1 MHALPVGRSFEVSK
15 KTKIVCTLGPAAE
28 DENILRQMMLEGMN
42 IARFNMSHGDH
53 EEHGRRLKMLKRLR
67 KELNLPVAALLDTKG
82 PEIRLGDFEQKQIVL
97 KQGQLFTLTTSEI
110 LGNKESAYIT
120 YPGLPYDVTPGNRIL
135 IDDGL
140 VEMEVESVAGEEIRC
155 LVKNTGVISARK
167 GVNVPGV
174 VLSLPFINEKDY
186 NDLRFAVEQEYD
198 FVAASFTRSAA
209 DVREFKSVLKEL
221 GGEKIKVIAKIENS
235 QGVENLDE
243 ILQLAD
249 GIMVARGDM
258 GVEIPLEEVP
268 VIQKEIIKK
277 VYGVG
282 KQVITATQMLDSMIQ
297 YPRPTRA
304 EANDVANAVY
314 DGTSAMMLS
323 GETAS
328 GKYPLECVRTMVRIA
343 NRTEADIDYR
353 KRFQQSNFSTEG
365 SVTNAISKATVNAAI
380 ELNAKAIVTVTESG
394 RTAYMISRY
403 RPFCPVIACTTKEQ
417 TYRQLS
423 LSWGVTPL
431 LIEEREDLG
440 QLFEEAIRAVE
451 KASMA
456 DIGDILVLTAGV
468 PIGTSGTTNLLRVH
482 CITSIEE

>member
-1 MHALPVGRSFEVSK
+1 MIR
-15 KTKIVCTLGPAAE
+15 KTKIVCTLGPAVD
-28 DENILRQMMLEGMN
+28 DENILRQMILEGMN
-42 IARFNMSHGDH
+42 IARFNMSHGSH
-53 EEHGRRLKMLKRLR
+53 EEHGERLAMLKRLR
-67 KELNLPVAALLDTKG
+67 ADLNMPVAALLDTKG
-82 PEIRLGDFEQKQIVL
+82 PEIRLGDFEQKQVVL

-120 YPGLPYDVTPGNRIL
+120 YSGLPYDVTPGNRIL

-140 VEMEVESVAGEEIRC
+140 VEMEVESVVGEEIRC

-167 GVNVPGV
+167 GVNVPGAA
-174 VLSLPFINEKDY
+174 LSLPFINEKDY
-186 NDLRFAVEQEYD
+186 NDLRFAVEQGFD
-198 FVAASFTRSAA
+198 FVAASFTRTYE
-209 DVREFKSVLKEL
+209 DMRELKHILKEL

-243 ILQLAD
+243 ILSIAD
-249 GIMVARGDM
+249 GVMVARGDM

-282 KQVITATQMLDSMIQ
+282 KQVITATQMLDSMMQ

-314 DGTSAMMLS
+314 DGTSAIMLS

-343 NRTEADIDYR
+343 GRTEQDIDYR
-353 KRFQQSNFSTEG
+353 KRFLQNKLPTLG
-365 SVTNAISKATVNAAI
+365 SITNAISKATVNAAM
-380 ELNAKAIVTVTESG
+380 ELDAKAIVTVTESG

-403 RPFCPVIACTTKEQ
+403 RPFCPVIACTSKEQ

-423 LSWGVTPL
+423 LSWGIIPL
-431 LIEEREDLG
+431 LIEEKEALDE
-440 QLFEEAIRAVE
+440 LFEEAIKAVE
-451 KASMA
+451 KASYA
-456 DIGDILVLTAGV
+456 SEGNVIVLTAGV
-468 PIGTSGTTNLLRVH
+468 PIGTSGTTNLLKVH
-482 CITSIEE
+482 CIESQD

>member
-1 MHALPVGRSFEVSK
+1 MIR
-15 KTKIVCTLGPAAE
+15 KTKIVCTHGPAVD
-28 DENILRQMMLEGMN
+28 DENILRQMILEGMN
-42 IARFNMSHGDH
+42 IARFNMSHGSH
-53 EEHGRRLKMLKRLR
+53 EEHGERLAMLKRLR
-67 KELNLPVAALLDTKG
+67 EDLNIPVAALLDTKG
-82 PEIRLGDFEQKQIVL
+82 PEIRLGDFEQKQVVL
-97 KQGQLFTLTTSEI
+97 RQGQLFTLTTSEI

-120 YPGLPYDVTPGNRIL
+120 YSGLPYDVTPGNRIL

-140 VEMEVESVAGEEIRC
+140 VEMEVESVVGEEIRC

-167 GVNVPGV
+167 GVNVPGAA
-174 VLSLPFINEKDY
+174 LSLPFINEKDY
-186 NDLRFAVEQEYD
+186 NDLRFAVEQGFD
-198 FVAASFTRSAA
+198 FVAASFTRTYE
-209 DVREFKSVLKEL
+209 DMRELKHILKEL

-243 ILQLAD
+243 ILSIAD
-249 GIMVARGDM
+249 GVMVARGDM

-282 KQVITATQMLDSMIQ
+282 KQVITATQMLDSMMQ

-314 DGTSAMMLS
+314 DGTSAIMLS

-343 NRTEADIDYR
+343 GRTEQDIDYR
-353 KRFQQSNFSTEG
+353 KRFLQNKLPTLG
-365 SVTNAISKATVNAAI
+365 SITNAISKATVNAAM
-380 ELNAKAIVTVTESG
+380 ELDAKAIVTVTESG

-403 RPFCPVIACTTKEQ
+403 RPFCPVIACTSKEQ

-423 LSWGVTPL
+423 LSWGIIPL
-431 LIEEREDLG
+431 LIEEKEALDE
-440 QLFEEAIRAVE
+440 LFEEAIKAVE
-451 KASMA
+451 KASYA
-456 DIGDILVLTAGV
+456 SEGDVIVLTAGV
-468 PIGTSGTTNLLRVH
+468 PIGTSGTTNLLKVH
-482 CITSIEE
+482 CIESQD

>member
-1 MHALPVGRSFEVSK
+1 MNR
-15 KTKIVCTLGPAAE
+15 KTKIVCTLGPAVE
-28 DENILRQMMLEGMN
+28 DENILRQMILEGMN

-53 EEHGRRLKMLKRLR
+53 EEHGRRLAMIKKLR
-67 KELNLPVAALLDTKG
+67 KDLNLPVALLLDTKG
-82 PEIRLGDFEQKQIVL
+82 PEIRLGDFEQKQVVL

-120 YPGLPYDVTPGNRIL
+120 YSGLPYEVMPGNRIL

-140 VEMEVESVAGEEIRC
+140 VEMEVESVVGEEIRC

-174 VLSLPFINEKDY
+174 ALSLPFINEKDY
-186 NDLRFAVEQEYD
+186 NDLKFAVEEEYD
-198 FVAASFTRSAA
+198 FVAASFTRTA
-209 DVREFKSVLKEL
+209 DDIRELKRILREL
-221 GGEKIKVIAKIENS
+221 SGEKIKVIAKIENS

-249 GIMVARGDM
+249 GVMVARGDM

-282 KQVITATQMLDSMIQ
+282 KQVITATQMLESMIQ

-314 DGTSAMMLS
+314 DGTSAVMLS

-328 GKYPLECVRTMVRIA
+328 GNYPLECVRTMVRIA
-343 NRTEADIDYR
+343 GRTELDIDYK
-353 KRFQQSNFSTEG
+353 KRFLQKNLPTEG
-365 SVTNAISKATVNAAI
+365 NITNAISKATINAAM
-380 ELNAKAIVTVTESG
+380 ELDAKAIVTVTESG

-403 RPFCPVIACTTKEQ
+403 RPFCPVIACTSNEQ

-423 LSWGVTPL
+423 LSWGVVPL
-431 LIEEREDLG
+431 LIEEKEELNDL
-440 QLFEEAIRAVE
+440 FVEAIKAVRE
-451 KASMA
+451 AA
-456 DIGDILVLTAGV
+456 LAGVGDVIVLTAGV
-468 PIGTSGTTNLLRVH
+468 PIGTSGTTNLLKVH
-482 CITSIEE
+482 YMEKNL

>member
-1 MHALPVGRSFEVSK
+1 MIR
-15 KTKIVCTLGPAAE
+15 KTKIVCTLGPAVD
-28 DENILRQMMLEGMN
+28 DENILRQMILEGMN
-42 IARFNMSHGDH
+42 IARFNMSHGSH
-53 EEHGRRLKMLKRLR
+53 EEHGERLAMLKRLR
-67 KELNLPVAALLDTKG
+67 ADLNMPVAALLDTKG
-82 PEIRLGDFEQKQIVL
+82 PEIRLGDFEQKQVVL
-97 KQGQLFTLTTSEI
+97 KQGQLFTLTTNEI

-120 YPGLPYDVTPGNRIL
+120 YSGLPYDVTPGNRIL

-140 VEMEVESVAGEEIRC
+140 VEMEVESVVGEEIRC

-167 GVNVPGV
+167 GVNVPGAA
-174 VLSLPFINEKDY
+174 LSLPFINEKDY
-186 NDLRFAVEQEYD
+186 NDLRFAVEQGFD
-198 FVAASFTRSAA
+198 FVAASFTRTYE
-209 DVREFKSVLKEL
+209 DMRELRHILKEL

-243 ILQLAD
+243 ILSIAD
-249 GIMVARGDM
+249 GVMVARGDM

-282 KQVITATQMLDSMIQ
+282 KQVITATQMLDSMMQ

-314 DGTSAMMLS
+314 DGTSAIMLS

-343 NRTEADIDYR
+343 GRTEQDIDYR
-353 KRFQQSNFSTEG
+353 KRFLQNKLPTLG
-365 SVTNAISKATVNAAI
+365 SITNAISKATVNAAM
-380 ELNAKAIVTVTESG
+380 ELDAKAIVTVTESG

-403 RPFCPVIACTTKEQ
+403 RPFCPVIACTSKEQ

-423 LSWGVTPL
+423 LSWGIIPL
-431 LIEEREDLG
+431 LIEEKEALDE
-440 QLFEEAIRAVE
+440 LFEEAIKAVE
-451 KASMA
+451 KASYA
-456 DIGDILVLTAGV
+456 SEGDVIVLTAGV
-468 PIGTSGTTNLLRVH
+468 PIGTSGTTNLLKVH
-482 CITSIEE
+482 CIESQD

>member
-1 MHALPVGRSFEVSK
+1 MNR
-15 KTKIVCTLGPAAE
+15 KTKIVCTLGPAVD
-28 DENILRQMMLEGMN
+28 DENILRQMILEGMN
-42 IARFNMSHGDH
+42 IARFNMSHGSH
-53 EEHGRRLKMLKRLR
+53 EEHGERLAMLKRLR
-67 KELNLPVAALLDTKG
+67 ADLNMPVAALLDTKG
-82 PEIRLGDFEQKQIVL
+82 PEIRLGDFEQKQVVL

-120 YPGLPYDVTPGNRIL
+120 YSGLPYDVTPGNRIL

-140 VEMEVESVAGEEIRC
+140 VEMEVESVVGEEIRC

-167 GVNVPGV
+167 GVNVPGAA
-174 VLSLPFINEKDY
+174 LSLPFINEKDY
-186 NDLRFAVEQEYD
+186 NDLRFAVEQGFD
-198 FVAASFTRSAA
+198 FVAASFTRTYE
-209 DVREFKSVLKEL
+209 DMRELKHILKEL

-243 ILQLAD
+243 ILSIAD
-249 GIMVARGDM
+249 GVMVARGDM

-282 KQVITATQMLDSMIQ
+282 KQVITATQMLDSMMQ

-314 DGTSAMMLS
+314 DGTSAIMLS

-343 NRTEADIDYR
+343 GRTEQDIDYR
-353 KRFQQSNFSTEG
+353 KRFMQNKLPTLG
-365 SVTNAISKATVNAAI
+365 SITNAISKATVNAAM
-380 ELNAKAIVTVTESG
+380 ELDAKAIVTVTESG

-403 RPFCPVIACTTKEQ
+403 RPFCPVIACTSKEQ

-423 LSWGVTPL
+423 LSWGIIPL
-431 LIEEREDLG
+431 LIEEKEALDE
-440 QLFEEAIRAVE
+440 LFEEAIKAVE
-451 KASMA
+451 KASYA
-456 DIGDILVLTAGV
+456 SEGDVIVLTAGV
-468 PIGTSGTTNLLRVH
+468 PIGTSGTTNLLKVH
-482 CITSIEE
+482 CIESQD

>member
-1 MHALPVGRSFEVSK
+1 MNR
-15 KTKIVCTLGPAAE
+15 KTKIVCTLGPAVD
-28 DENILRQMMLEGMN
+28 DENILRQMILEGMN
-42 IARFNMSHGDH
+42 IARFNMSHGSH
-53 EEHGRRLKMLKRLR
+53 EEHGERLAMLKRLR
-67 KELNLPVAALLDTKG
+67 ADLNMPVAALLDTKG
-82 PEIRLGDFEQKQIVL
+82 PEIRLGDFEQKQVVL

-120 YPGLPYDVTPGNRIL
+120 YSGLPYDVTPGNRIL

-140 VEMEVESVAGEEIRC
+140 VEMEVESVVGEEIRC

-167 GVNVPGV
+167 GVNVPGAA
-174 VLSLPFINEKDY
+174 LSLPFINEKDY
-186 NDLRFAVEQEYD
+186 NDLRFAVEQGFD
-198 FVAASFTRSAA
+198 FVAASFTRTYE
-209 DVREFKSVLKEL
+209 DMRELKHILKEL

-243 ILQLAD
+243 ILSIAD
-249 GIMVARGDM
+249 GVMVARGDM

-282 KQVITATQMLDSMIQ
+282 KQVITATQMLDSMMQ

-314 DGTSAMMLS
+314 DGTSAIMLS

-343 NRTEADIDYR
+343 GRTEQDIDYR
-353 KRFQQSNFSTEG
+353 KRFLQNKLPTLG
-365 SVTNAISKATVNAAI
+365 SITNAISKATVNAAM
-380 ELNAKAIVTVTESG
+380 ELDAKAIVTVTESG

-403 RPFCPVIACTTKEQ
+403 RPFCPVIACTSKEQ

-423 LSWGVTPL
+423 LSWGIIPL
-431 LIEEREDLG
+431 LIEEKEALDE
-440 QLFEEAIRAVE
+440 LFEEAIKAVE
-451 KASMA
+451 KASYA
-456 DIGDILVLTAGV
+456 SEGDVIVLTAGV
-468 PIGTSGTTNLLRVH
+468 PIGTSGTTNLLKVH
-482 CITSIEE
+482 CIESQD

>member
-1 MHALPVGRSFEVSK
+1 MIR
-15 KTKIVCTLGPAAE
+15 KTKIVCTLGPAVD
-28 DENILRQMMLEGMN
+28 DENILRQMILEGMN
-42 IARFNMSHGDH
+42 IARFNMSHGSH
-53 EEHGRRLKMLKRLR
+53 EEHGERLAMLKRLR
-67 KELNLPVAALLDTKG
+67 EDLNIPVAALLDTKG
-82 PEIRLGDFEQKQIVL
+82 PEIRLGDFEQKQVVL
-97 KQGQLFTLTTSEI
+97 KQGQLFTLTTNEI

-120 YPGLPYDVTPGNRIL
+120 YSGLPYDVTPGNRIL

-140 VEMEVESVAGEEIRC
+140 VEMEVESVVGEEIRC

-167 GVNVPGV
+167 GVNVPGAA
-174 VLSLPFINEKDY
+174 LSLPFINEKDY
-186 NDLRFAVEQEYD
+186 NDLRFAVEQGFD
-198 FVAASFTRSAA
+198 FVAASFTRTYE
-209 DVREFKSVLKEL
+209 DMRELKHILKEL

-243 ILQLAD
+243 ILSIAD
-249 GIMVARGDM
+249 GVMVARGDM

-282 KQVITATQMLDSMIQ
+282 KQVITATQMLDSMMQ

-314 DGTSAMMLS
+314 DGTSAIMLS

-343 NRTEADIDYR
+343 GRTEQDIDYR
-353 KRFQQSNFSTEG
+353 KRFLQNKLPTLG
-365 SVTNAISKATVNAAI
+365 SITNAISKATVNAAM
-380 ELNAKAIVTVTESG
+380 ELDAKAIVTVTESG

-403 RPFCPVIACTTKEQ
+403 RPFCPVIACTSKEQ

-423 LSWGVTPL
+423 LSWGIIPL
-431 LIEEREDLG
+431 LIDEKEALDE
-440 QLFEEAIRAVE
+440 LFEEAIMAVE
-451 KASMA
+451 KASYA
-456 DIGDILVLTAGV
+456 SEGDVIVLTAGV
-468 PIGTSGTTNLLRVH
+468 PIGTSGTTNLLKVH
-482 CITSIEE
+482 CIESQD

>member
-1 MHALPVGRSFEVSK
+1 MNR
-15 KTKIVCTLGPAAE
+15 KTKIVCTLGPAAD
-28 DENILRQMMLEGMN
+28 DENILRQMILEGMN
-42 IARFNMSHGDH
+42 IARFNMSHGSH
-53 EEHGRRLKMLKRLR
+53 EEHGERLAMLKRLR
-67 KELNLPVAALLDTKG
+67 EDLNMPVAALLDTKG
-82 PEIRLGDFEQKQIVL
+82 PEIRLGDFEQKQVVL

-120 YPGLPYDVTPGNRIL
+120 YSGLPYDVTPGNRIL

-140 VEMEVESVAGEEIRC
+140 VEMEVESVVGEEIRC

-167 GVNVPGV
+167 GVNVPGAA
-174 VLSLPFINEKDY
+174 LSLPFINEKDY
-186 NDLRFAVEQEYD
+186 NDLRFAVEQGFD
-198 FVAASFTRSAA
+198 FVAASFTRTYE
-209 DVREFKSVLKEL
+209 DMRELKHILKEL

-243 ILQLAD
+243 ILSIAD
-249 GIMVARGDM
+249 GVMVARGDM

-282 KQVITATQMLDSMIQ
+282 KQVITATQMLDSMMQ

-314 DGTSAMMLS
+314 DGTSAIMLS

-343 NRTEADIDYR
+343 GRTEQDIDYR
-353 KRFQQSNFSTEG
+353 KRFLQNKLPTLG
-365 SVTNAISKATVNAAI
+365 SITNAISKATVNAAM
-380 ELNAKAIVTVTESG
+380 ELDAKAIVTVTESG

-403 RPFCPVIACTTKEQ
+403 RPFCPVIACTSKEQ

-423 LSWGVTPL
+423 LSWGIIPL
-431 LIEEREDLG
+431 LIEEKEALDE
-440 QLFEEAIRAVE
+440 LFEEAIKAVE
-451 KASMA
+451 KASYA
-456 DIGDILVLTAGV
+456 SEGDVIVLTAGV
-468 PIGTSGTTNLLRVH
+468 PIGTSGTTNLLKVH
-482 CITSIEE
+482 CIESQD

>member
-1 MHALPVGRSFEVSK
+1 MNR
-15 KTKIVCTLGPAAE
+15 KTKIVCTLGPAVD
-28 DENILRQMMLEGMN
+28 DENILRQMILEGMN
-42 IARFNMSHGDH
+42 IARFNMSHGSH
-53 EEHGRRLKMLKRLR
+53 EEHGERLAMLKRLR
-67 KELNLPVAALLDTKG
+67 ADLNMPVAALLDTKG
-82 PEIRLGDFEQKQIVL
+82 PEIRLGDFEQKQVVL

-120 YPGLPYDVTPGNRIL
+120 YSGLPYDVTPGNRIL

-140 VEMEVESVAGEEIRC
+140 VEMEVESVVGEEIRC

-167 GVNVPGV
+167 GVNVPGAA
-174 VLSLPFINEKDY
+174 LSLPFINEKDY
-186 NDLRFAVEQEYD
+186 NDLRFAVEQGFD
-198 FVAASFTRSAA
+198 FVAASFTRTYE
-209 DVREFKSVLKEL
+209 DMRELKHILKEL

-243 ILQLAD
+243 IFSIAD
-249 GIMVARGDM
+249 GVMVARGDM

-282 KQVITATQMLDSMIQ
+282 KQVITATQMLDSMMQ

-314 DGTSAMMLS
+314 DGTSAIMLS

-343 NRTEADIDYR
+343 GRTEQDIDYR
-353 KRFQQSNFSTEG
+353 KRFLQNKLPTLG
-365 SVTNAISKATVNAAI
+365 SITNAISKATVNAAM
-380 ELNAKAIVTVTESG
+380 ELDAKAIVTVTESG

-403 RPFCPVIACTTKEQ
+403 RPFCPVIACTSKEQ

-423 LSWGVTPL
+423 LSWGIIPL
-431 LIEEREDLG
+431 LIEEKEALDE
-440 QLFEEAIRAVE
+440 LFEEAIKAVE
-451 KASMA
+451 KASYA
-456 DIGDILVLTAGV
+456 SEGDVIVLTAGV
-468 PIGTSGTTNLLRVH
+468 PIGTSGTTNLLKVH
-482 CITSIEE
+482 CIESQD

>member
-1 MHALPVGRSFEVSK
+1 MIR
-15 KTKIVCTLGPAAE
+15 KTKIVCTLGPAVD
-28 DENILRQMMLEGMN
+28 DENILRQMILEGMN
-42 IARFNMSHGDH
+42 IARFNMSHGSH
-53 EEHGRRLKMLKRLR
+53 EEHGERLAMLKRLR
-67 KELNLPVAALLDTKG
+67 ADLNMPVAALLDTKG
-82 PEIRLGDFEQKQIVL
+82 PEIRLGDFEQKQVVL

-120 YPGLPYDVTPGNRIL
+120 YSGLPYDVTPGNRIL

-140 VEMEVESVAGEEIRC
+140 VEMEVESVVGEEIRC

-167 GVNVPGV
+167 GVNVPGAA
-174 VLSLPFINEKDY
+174 LSLPFINEKDY
-186 NDLRFAVEQEYD
+186 NDLRFAVEQGFD
-198 FVAASFTRSAA
+198 FVAASFTRTYE
-209 DVREFKSVLKEL
+209 DMRELKHILKEL

-243 ILQLAD
+243 ILSIAD
-249 GIMVARGDM
+249 GVMVARGDM

-282 KQVITATQMLDSMIQ
+282 KQVITATQMLDSMMQ

-314 DGTSAMMLS
+314 DGTSAIMLS

-343 NRTEADIDYR
+343 GRTEQDIDYR
-353 KRFQQSNFSTEG
+353 KRFLQNKLPTLG
-365 SVTNAISKATVNAAI
+365 SITNAISKATVNAAM
-380 ELNAKAIVTVTESG
+380 ELDAKAIVTVTESG

-403 RPFCPVIACTTKEQ
+403 RPFCPVIACTSKEQ

-423 LSWGVTPL
+423 LSWGIIPL
-431 LIEEREDLG
+431 LIDEKEALDE
-440 QLFEEAIRAVE
+440 LFEEAIMAVE
-451 KASMA
+451 KASYA
-456 DIGDILVLTAGV
+456 SEGDVIVLTAGV
-468 PIGTSGTTNLLRVH
+468 PIGTSGTTNLLKVH
-482 CITSIEE
+482 CIESQD

>member
-1 MHALPVGRSFEVSK
+1 MR
-15 KTKIVCTLGPAAE
+15 KTKIVCTLGPAVE

-42 IARFNMSHGDH
+42 IARLNMSHGNY
-53 EEHGRRLKMLKRLR
+53 EEHTKRLDMLKKLR
-67 KELNLPVAALLDTKG
+67 KDLNLPVATLLDTKG

-97 KQGQLFTLTTSEI
+97 KQGQMFTLTTDEI
-110 LGNKESAYIT
+110 LGNKESAYIN
-120 YPGLPYDVTPGNRIL
+120 YSGLPYDVTPGNRIL

-140 VEMEVESVAGEEIRC
+140 VEMEVESVVGEEIRC

-174 VLSLPFINEKDY
+174 SLNLPFINEKDY
-186 NDLRFAVEQEYD
+186 NDLRFAVEQDFD
-198 FVAASFTRSAA
+198 FVAASFTRTAE
-209 DVREFKSVLKEL
+209 DVRELKHILKEL

-243 ILQLAD
+243 ILNLAD
-249 GIMVARGDM
+249 GVMVARGDM

-268 VIQKEIIKK
+268 VIQKEMIKK

-282 KQVITATQMLDSMIQ
+282 KQVITATQMLDSMMQ

-314 DGTSAMMLS
+314 DGTSAIMLS

-343 NRTEADIDYR
+343 SRTEQDIDYK
-353 KRFQQSNFSTEG
+353 KRFLQNNLPTEG
-365 SVTNAISKATVNAAI
+365 SITNAISKATVNAAM

-403 RPFCPVIACTTKEQ
+403 RPFCPVIACTPKEQ

-423 LSWGVTPL
+423 LSWGIIPL
-431 LIEEREDLG
+431 LIEEKEGLDE
-440 QLFEEAIRAVE
+440 LFEEAIKAVE

-456 DIGDILVLTAGV
+456 GPGDVIVLTAGV
-468 PIGTSGTTNLLRVH
+468 PLGTSGTTNLLKVH
-482 CITSIEE
+482 CIGPQSDENR

>member
-1 MHALPVGRSFEVSK
+1 MIR
-15 KTKIVCTLGPAAE
+15 KTIIVCTLGPAVD
-28 DENILRQMMLEGMN
+28 DENILRQMILEGKN
-42 IARFNMSHGDH
+42 IARFNMSHGSH
-53 EEHGRRLKMLKRLR
+53 EEHGIRLSMLKRLR
-67 KELNLPVAALLDTKG
+67 EDLNLPVATLLDTKG

-97 KQGQLFTLTTSEI
+97 KQGQLFTLTTNEI

-120 YPGLPYDVTPGNRIL
+120 YAGLPFDVTPGNRIL

-140 VEMEVESVAGEEIRC
+140 VEMEVESVVGEEIRC

-174 VLSLPFINEKDY
+174 ALSLPFINEKDY
-186 NDLRFAVEQEYD
+186 NDLRFAVEQEFD
-198 FVAASFTRSAA
+198 FVAASFTRTAE
-209 DVREFKSVLKEL
+209 DVKELKHILKEL
-221 GGEKIKVIAKIENS
+221 GGEKIKIIAKIENS

-243 ILQLAD
+243 ILNLVD
-249 GIMVARGDM
+249 GVMVARGDM

-282 KQVITATQMLDSMIQ
+282 KQVITATQMLDSMMQ

-314 DGTSAMMLS
+314 DGTSAIMLS

-343 NRTEADIDYR
+343 GRTEQDIDYR
-353 KRFQQSNFSTEG
+353 KRFLKNELPTEG
-365 SVTNAISKATVNAAI
+365 SITNAISKATVNAAM
-380 ELNAKAIVTVTESG
+380 ELDAKAIVTVTESG

-403 RPFCPVIACTTKEQ
+403 RPFCPVIACTSKEQ

-423 LSWGVTPL
+423 LSWGIIPL
-431 LIEEREDLG
+431 LIEEKEGLDE
-440 QLFEEAIRAVE
+440 LFAEAIKAVE
-451 KASMA
+451 KASQA
-456 DIGDILVLTAGV
+456 SAGDVIVLTAGV
-468 PIGTSGTTNLLRVH
+468 PIGTSGTTNLLKVH
-482 CITSIEE
+482 CIEAHEE

>member
-1 MHALPVGRSFEVSK
+1 MNR
-15 KTKIVCTLGPAAE
+15 KTKIVCTLGPAVE
-28 DENILRQMMLEGMN
+28 DENILRQMILEGMN
-42 IARFNMSHGDH
+42 IARFNMSHGNY
-53 EEHGRRLKMLKRLR
+53 EEHGRRLAMVKRIR
-67 KELNLPVAALLDTKG
+67 KDLNLPVALLLDTKG
-82 PEIRLGDFEQKQIVL
+82 PEIRLGDFEQKQVVL

-120 YPGLPYDVTPGNRIL
+120 YSGLPYEVMPGNRIL

-140 VEMEVESVAGEEIRC
+140 VEMELESVAGEEIRC

-174 VLSLPFINEKDY
+174 ALSLPFINEKDY
-186 NDLRFAVEQEYD
+186 NDLKFAVEEEFD
-198 FVAASFTRSAA
+198 FVAASFTRTAE
-209 DVREFKSVLKEL
+209 DIRELKRILQEL

-235 QGVENLDE
+235 QGVENLEE

-249 GIMVARGDM
+249 GVMVARGDM

-282 KQVITATQMLDSMIQ
+282 KQVITATQMLESMIQ

-314 DGTSAMMLS
+314 DGTSAVMLS
-323 GETAS
+323 GETAA
-328 GKYPLECVRTMVRIA
+328 GNYPLECVRTMVRIA
-343 NRTEADIDYR
+343 GRTEQDIDYK
-353 KRFQQSNFSTEG
+353 KRFLQKCLPTEG
-365 SVTNAISKATVNAAI
+365 NITNAISKATINAAM
-380 ELNAKAIVTVTESG
+380 ELDAKAIVTVTESG

-403 RPFCPVIACTTKEQ
+403 RPFCPVIACTSNEQ

-423 LSWGVTPL
+423 LSWGVVPL
-431 LIEEREDLG
+431 LIKEKEELNDL
-440 QLFEEAIRAVE
+440 FAEAIHAVRE
-451 KASMA
+451 AA
-456 DIGDILVLTAGV
+456 LAGTGDVIVLTAGV
-468 PIGTSGTTNLLRVH
+468 PIGTSGTTNLLKVH
-482 CITSIEE
+482 YMEKQI

>member
-1 MHALPVGRSFEVSK
+1 MNR
-15 KTKIVCTLGPAAE
+15 KTKIVCTLGPAVD
-28 DENILRQMMLEGMN
+28 DENILRQMILEGMN
-42 IARFNMSHGDH
+42 IARFNMSHGSH
-53 EEHGRRLKMLKRLR
+53 EEHGERLAMLKRLR
-67 KELNLPVAALLDTKG
+67 EDLNMPVAALLDTKG
-82 PEIRLGDFEQKQIVL
+82 PEIRLGDFEQKQVVL

-120 YPGLPYDVTPGNRIL
+120 YSGLPYDVTPGNRIL

-140 VEMEVESVAGEEIRC
+140 VEMEVESVVGEEIRC

-167 GVNVPGV
+167 GVNVPGAA
-174 VLSLPFINEKDY
+174 LSLPFINEKDY
-186 NDLRFAVEQEYD
+186 NDLRFAVEQGFD
-198 FVAASFTRSAA
+198 FVAASFTRTYE
-209 DVREFKSVLKEL
+209 DMRELKHILKEL

-243 ILQLAD
+243 ILSIAD
-249 GIMVARGDM
+249 GVMVARGDM

-282 KQVITATQMLDSMIQ
+282 KQVITATQMLDSMMQ

-314 DGTSAMMLS
+314 DGTSAIMLS

-343 NRTEADIDYR
+343 GRTEQDIDYR
-353 KRFQQSNFSTEG
+353 KRFLQNKLPTLG
-365 SVTNAISKATVNAAI
+365 SITNAISKATVNAAM
-380 ELNAKAIVTVTESG
+380 ELDAKAIVTVTESG

-403 RPFCPVIACTTKEQ
+403 RPFCPVIACTSKEQ

-423 LSWGVTPL
+423 LSWGIIPL
-431 LIEEREDLG
+431 LIEEKEALDE
-440 QLFEEAIRAVE
+440 LFEEAIKAVE
-451 KASMA
+451 KASYA
-456 DIGDILVLTAGV
+456 SEGDVIVLTAGV
-468 PIGTSGTTNLLRVH
+468 PIGTSGTTNLLKVH
-482 CITSIEE
+482 CIESQD

>member
-1 MHALPVGRSFEVSK
+1 MNR
-15 KTKIVCTLGPAAE
+15 KTKIVCTLGPAVE
-28 DENILRQMMLEGMN
+28 DENILRQMILEGMN
-42 IARFNMSHGDH
+42 IARFNMSHGNY
-53 EEHGRRLKMLKRLR
+53 EEHGRRLAMVKRIR
-67 KELNLPVAALLDTKG
+67 KDLNLPVALLLDTKG
-82 PEIRLGDFEQKQIVL
+82 PEIRLGDFEQKQVVL

-120 YPGLPYDVTPGNRIL
+120 YSGLPYEVMPGNRIL

-174 VLSLPFINEKDY
+174 ALSLPFINEKDY
-186 NDLRFAVEQEYD
+186 NDLKFAVEEDFD
-198 FVAASFTRSAA
+198 FVAASFTRTAE
-209 DVREFKSVLKEL
+209 DIRELKRILQEL

-249 GIMVARGDM
+249 GVMVARGDM

-282 KQVITATQMLDSMIQ
+282 KQVITATQMLESMIQ

-314 DGTSAMMLS
+314 DGTSAVMLS
-323 GETAS
+323 GETAA
-328 GKYPLECVRTMVRIA
+328 GNYPLECVRTMVRIA
-343 NRTEADIDYR
+343 GRTEQDIDYK
-353 KRFQQSNFSTEG
+353 KRFLQKCLPTEG
-365 SVTNAISKATVNAAI
+365 NITNAISKATINAAM
-380 ELNAKAIVTVTESG
+380 ELDAKAIVTVTESG

-403 RPFCPVIACTTKEQ
+403 RPFCPVIACTSNEQ

-423 LSWGVTPL
+423 LSWGVIPL
-431 LIEEREDLG
+431 LIKEKEELNDL
-440 QLFEEAIRAVE
+440 FAEAIHAVRE
-451 KASMA
+451 AA
-456 DIGDILVLTAGV
+456 LAGRGDVIVLTAGV
-468 PIGTSGTTNLLRVH
+468 PIGTSGTTNLLKVH
-482 CITSIEE
+482 YMEK

>member
-1 MHALPVGRSFEVSK
+1 MR
-15 KTKIVCTLGPAAE
+15 KTKIICTIGPASDNE
-28 DENILRQMMLEGMN
+28 ETLTKMCLNGMN
-42 IARFNMSHGDH
+42 VARLNFSHGNLA
-53 EEHGRRLKMLKRLR
+53 EHQQKIGLVKKVREK
-67 KELNLPVAALLDTKG
+67 LNLPIAIMLDTKG
-82 PEIRLGDFEQKQIVL
+82 PEIRLGDFEQKQVVL
-97 KQGQLFTLTTSEI
+97 KQGQLFTLTTNEI

-120 YPGLPYDVTPGNRIL
+120 YSGLPYDVTPGNRIL

-140 VEMEVESVAGEEIRC
+140 VEMEVESVVGEEIRC

-167 GVNVPGV
+167 GVNVPGAA
-174 VLSLPFINEKDY
+174 LSLPFINEKDY
-186 NDLRFAVEQEYD
+186 NDLRFAVEQGFD
-198 FVAASFTRSAA
+198 FVAASFTRTYE
-209 DVREFKSVLKEL
+209 DMRELRHILKEL

-243 ILQLAD
+243 ILSIAD
-249 GIMVARGDM
+249 GVMIARGDM

-282 KQVITATQMLDSMIQ
+282 KQVITATQMLDSMMQ

-314 DGTSAMMLS
+314 DGTSAIMLS

-343 NRTEADIDYR
+343 GRTEQDIDYR
-353 KRFQQSNFSTEG
+353 KRFLQNKLPTLG
-365 SVTNAISKATVNAAI
+365 SITNAISKATVNAAM
-380 ELNAKAIVTVTESG
+380 ELDAKAIVTVTESG

-403 RPFCPVIACTTKEQ
+403 RPFCPVIACTSKEQ

-423 LSWGVTPL
+423 LSWGIIPL
-431 LIEEREDLG
+431 LIEEKEALDE
-440 QLFEEAIRAVE
+440 LFEEAIKAVE
-451 KASMA
+451 KASYA
-456 DIGDILVLTAGV
+456 SEGDVIVLTAGV
-468 PIGTSGTTNLLRVH
+468 PIGTSGTTNLLKVH
-482 CITSIEE
+482 CIESQD

>member
-1 MHALPVGRSFEVSK
+1 MIR
-15 KTKIVCTLGPAAE
+15 KTKIVCTLGPAVD
-28 DENILRQMMLEGMN
+28 DENILRQMILEGMN
-42 IARFNMSHGDH
+42 IARFNMSHGSH
-53 EEHGRRLKMLKRLR
+53 EEHGERLAMLKRLR
-67 KELNLPVAALLDTKG
+67 EDLNMPVAALLDTKG
-82 PEIRLGDFEQKQIVL
+82 PEIRLGDFEQKQVVL
-97 KQGQLFTLTTSEI
+97 KQGQLFTLTTNEI

-120 YPGLPYDVTPGNRIL
+120 YSGLPYDVTPGNRIL

-140 VEMEVESVAGEEIRC
+140 VEMEVESVVGEEIRC

-167 GVNVPGV
+167 GVNVPGAA
-174 VLSLPFINEKDY
+174 LSLPFINEKDY
-186 NDLRFAVEQEYD
+186 NDLRFAVEQGFD
-198 FVAASFTRSAA
+198 FVAASFTRTYE
-209 DVREFKSVLKEL
+209 DMRELKHILKEL

-243 ILQLAD
+243 ILSIAD
-249 GIMVARGDM
+249 GVMVARGDM

-282 KQVITATQMLDSMIQ
+282 KQVITATQMLDSMMQ

-314 DGTSAMMLS
+314 DGTSAIMLS

-343 NRTEADIDYR
+343 GRTEQDIDYR
-353 KRFQQSNFSTEG
+353 KRFLQNKLPTLG
-365 SVTNAISKATVNAAI
+365 SITNAISKATVNAAM
-380 ELNAKAIVTVTESG
+380 ELDAKAIVTVTESG

-403 RPFCPVIACTTKEQ
+403 RPFCPVIACTSKEQ

-423 LSWGVTPL
+423 LSWGIIPL
-431 LIEEREDLG
+431 LIEEKEALDE
-440 QLFEEAIRAVE
+440 LFEEAIKAVE
-451 KASMA
+451 KASYA
-456 DIGDILVLTAGV
+456 SEGDVIVLTAGV
-468 PIGTSGTTNLLRVH
+468 PIGTSGTTNLLKVH
-482 CITSIEE
+482 CIESQD

>member
-1 MHALPVGRSFEVSK
+1 MIR
-15 KTKIVCTLGPAAE
+15 KTKIVCTLGPAVE
-28 DENILRQMMLEGMN
+28 DENILRQMILEGMN

-53 EEHGRRLKMLKRLR
+53 EEHGRRLGMIKKLR
-67 KELNLPVAALLDTKG
+67 KDLQLPVATLLDTKG
-82 PEIRLGDFEQKQIVL
+82 PEIRLGEFEQKQVVL
-97 KQGQLFTLTTSEI
+97 KQGQMFTLTTNEI

-120 YPGLPYDVTPGNRIL
+120 YSGLPYDVMPGNRIL
-135 IDDGL
+135 MDDGL
-140 VEMEVESVAGEEIRC
+140 VEMEVESVVGEEIRC

-174 VLSLPFINEKDY
+174 ALSLPFINEKDY
-186 NDLRFAVEQEYD
+186 NDLKFAVEEQFD
-198 FVAASFTRSAA
+198 FVAASFTRTAE
-209 DVREFKSVLKEL
+209 DIRELKKILREL

-249 GIMVARGDM
+249 GVMVARGDM

-314 DGTSAMMLS
+314 DGTSAVMLS

-328 GKYPLECVRTMVRIA
+328 GNYPLECVRTMVRIA
-343 NRTEADIDYR
+343 GRTELDIDYK
-353 KRFQQSNFSTEG
+353 KRFLQKHLSTEG
-365 SVTNAISKATVNAAI
+365 NITNAISKATINAAM
-380 ELNAKAIVTVTESG
+380 ELDAKAIVTVTESG

-403 RPFCPVIACTTKEQ
+403 RPFCPIIACTSNEQ

-423 LSWGVTPL
+423 LSWGVVPL
-431 LIEEREDLG
+431 LIEEKAELNE
-440 QLFEEAIRAVE
+440 LFAEAIKAVKE
-451 KASMA
+451 SALA
-456 DIGDILVLTAGV
+456 GDGDVLVLTAGV
-468 PIGTSGTTNLLRVH
+468 PIGTSGTTNLLKVH
-482 CITSIEE
+482 CMKK

>member
-1 MHALPVGRSFEVSK
+1 MIR
-15 KTKIVCTLGPAAE
+15 KTKIVCTLGPAVD
-28 DENILRQMMLEGMN
+28 DENMIRQMMLEGMN
-42 IARFNMSHGDH
+42 IARFNMSHGSH
-53 EEHGRRLKMLKRLR
+53 EEHGRRLEMVKKIRRDLK
-67 KELNLPVAALLDTKG
+67 LPVAVLLDTKG

-97 KQGQLFTLTTSEI
+97 KQGQMFTLTTSEI

-120 YPGLPYDVTPGNRIL
+120 YSGLPYDVTPGNRIL

-140 VEMEVESVAGEEIRC
+140 VEMEVESVVGEEIRC

-167 GVNVPGV
+167 GVNVPGIA
-174 VLSLPFINEKDY
+174 LSLPFINEKDY
-186 NDLRFAVEQEYD
+186 NDLRFAVEQGFD
-198 FVAASFTRSAA
+198 FVAASFTRCAE
-209 DVREFKSVLKEL
+209 DVRELKHILKEL

-243 ILQLAD
+243 ILALAD
-249 GIMVARGDM
+249 GVMVARGDM

-314 DGTSAMMLS
+314 DGTSAIMLS

-328 GKYPLECVRTMVRIA
+328 GKYPLECIRTMVRIA
-343 NRTEADIDYR
+343 VRTEQDIDYCN
-353 KRFQQSNFSTEG
+353 RFRQSNLPTEG
-365 SVTNAISKATVNAAI
+365 STTNAISKATVNAAM

-403 RPFCPVIACTTKEQ
+403 RPFCPVIACTPKEQ

-423 LSWGVTPL
+423 LSWGIIPI
-431 LIEEREDLG
+431 LIEGKEALDE
-440 QLFEEAIRAVE
+440 LFEEAIEAVE

-456 DIGDILVLTAGV
+456 AAGDLIVLTAGV
-468 PIGTSGTTNLLRVH
+468 PIGTSGTTNLLKVH
-482 CITSIEE
+482 CIESKDQY